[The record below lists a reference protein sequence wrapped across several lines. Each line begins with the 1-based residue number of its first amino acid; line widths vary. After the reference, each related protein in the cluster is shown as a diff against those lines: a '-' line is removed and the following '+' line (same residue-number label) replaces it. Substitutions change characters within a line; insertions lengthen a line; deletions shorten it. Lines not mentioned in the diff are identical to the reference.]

1 MSKFGKALQVG
12 AAGAALLL
20 APSAMA
26 QAQTIHTPGAVHT
39 DAGVATQVD
48 PVTGTVATTT
58 VTTTTTLIGQQADI
72 ADPIAWLNEKGYS
85 NAKQVPGVTR
95 ESQMAFHAANGMGEP
110 VEIVMDKK
118 TGEVVRETYLR
129 KVDTPS
135 KR

>member
-1 MSKFGKALQVG
+1 MSKFGKALMAG
-12 AAGAALLL
+12 TAGAALLL

-26 QAQTIHTPGAVHT
+26 QTTHTPGAVHT
-39 DAGVATQVD
+39 DAGQID

-72 ADPIAWLNEKGYS
+72 ADPIAWLDEKGYS

-118 TGEVVRETYLR
+118 TGEIVRETDLR